1 MPNHISIT
9 KQGIGKV
16 RFKQGIEEQMA
27 SAKFYWESNELYLAF
42 GASLSNCCTAPNWNS
57 KLSSHLP
64 TPTSNQ

>member
-1 MPNHISIT
+1 MPNNISIT

-27 SAKFYWESNELYLAF
+27 SAKVMNSILLL
-42 GASLSNCCTAPNWNS
+42 GPHSLTAVPAPNWNS